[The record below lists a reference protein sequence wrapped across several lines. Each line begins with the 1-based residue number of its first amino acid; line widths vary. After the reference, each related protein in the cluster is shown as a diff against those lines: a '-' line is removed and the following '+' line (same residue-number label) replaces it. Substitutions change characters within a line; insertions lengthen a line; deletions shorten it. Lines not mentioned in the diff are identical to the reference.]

1 MKSECT
7 SRSKETCHPPE
18 CKWVDGEKRKFCR
31 TAKNKMQKKSSKKSL
46 KKSPPPNG
54 TPSKTPSKTPM
65 TPVTPPSPM
74 LPKIIRSKLKDPR
87 PSILDNLLDEFDIP
101 VIFKGKE
108 VRATDALN
116 DIKKKI
122 LSMKANEP
130 DDIFNMDNLLCHT

>member
-1 MKSECT
+1 MKSECA
-7 SRSKETCHPPE
+7 SQSKDMCHPPE

-31 TAKNKMQKKSSKKSL
+31 TSKNKMQKKTSKKSL
-46 KKSPPPNG
+46 KKSSPTPN
-54 TPSKTPSKTPM
+54 KTPM

-87 PSILDNLLDEFDIP
+87 PSTLDNLLDEFDIP
-101 VIFKGKE
+101 VVFKGKE

-116 DIKKKI
+116 DIKRKI

-130 DDIFNMDNLLCHT
+130 DDVFNMDNLLCHI